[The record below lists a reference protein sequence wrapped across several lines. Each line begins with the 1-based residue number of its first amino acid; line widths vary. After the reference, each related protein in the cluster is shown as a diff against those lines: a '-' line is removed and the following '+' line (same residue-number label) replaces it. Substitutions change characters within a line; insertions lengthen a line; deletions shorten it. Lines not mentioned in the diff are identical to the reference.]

1 MMLHPFYAMSTEEAL
16 DMERQ
21 ALGRINRIGQKASSV
36 VVWRV
41 VTSDTVEEKI
51 YSDICKASSSSASRK
66 RPRE

>member
-1 MMLHPFYAMSTEEAL
+1 MLHPFYATTPDEAM

-21 ALGRINRIGQKASSV
+21 ALGRIDRIGQKASSV

-41 VTSDTVEEKI
+41 VTAGTVEETI
-51 YSDICKASSSSASRK
+51 YSEACKASRK